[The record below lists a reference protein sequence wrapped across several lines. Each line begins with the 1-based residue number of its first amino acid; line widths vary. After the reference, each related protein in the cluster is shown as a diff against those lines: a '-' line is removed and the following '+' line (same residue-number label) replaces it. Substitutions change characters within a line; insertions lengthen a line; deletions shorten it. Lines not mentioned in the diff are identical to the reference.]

1 MNRRPNFKTFLL
13 LLAVVVGALAFAGAA
28 AADPYTTA
36 APMGWTWD
44 EGALVST
51 DAAVPVQTG
60 WTWDGAGIEPLRG
73 WTWDDAF
80 SQSP

>member
-1 MNRRPNFKTFLL
+1 MNRRPDFKAFLL
-13 LLAVVVGALAFAGAA
+13 LLAVVVAALAFAGAA

-36 APMGWTWD
+36 VPMGWTWD
-44 EGALVST
+44 EALVNT

-60 WTWDGAGIEPLRG
+60 WSWDGADIESPRG